1 VIDIH
6 THLLP
11 GVDDGSPS
19 AEHSSM
25 VLARMASEG
34 VTTIVCTPHLN
45 ASRAAQAP
53 YAAHAALLDGL
64 RARAPVGLQLLPGW
78 EIMLD
83 QFGIDLTPVHLGLGD
98 SRARL
103 VEFSRRGL
111 PAGATEEL
119 LRLRATGVIP
129 VVAHPERYAG
139 CTVDTL
145 QTWRE
150 LGAVLQGDALA
161 LLGAGPMT
169 DLARTMLSEGL
180 TDILA
185 SDNHGDRRSLS
196 TVRRWLE
203 EIGAGDQAG
212 VLTDSNARCLL
223 EGRPMEPVAPV
234 RLQSGVL
241 DRLKALFFARRKPAD
256 A

>member
-19 AEHSSM
+19 AAHSSV
-25 VLARMASEG
+25 VLARMAAEG
-34 VTTIVCTPHLN
+34 VTTVVCTPHLN
-45 ASRAAQAP
+45 ASQAAQAP
-53 YAAHAALLDGL
+53 RAEHAALLDEL
-64 RARAPVGLQLLPGW
+64 RGHSPEGMRLLPGW

-83 QFGIDLTPVHLGLGD
+83 RFGVDLTAPSLALGD

-111 PAGATEEL
+111 PSGATEEL
-119 LRLRATGVIP
+119 LRLRTMGLIP
-129 VVAHPERYAG
+129 VVAHPERYQG
-139 CTVDTL
+139 CTLDL
-145 QTWRE
+145 LGAWRE
-150 LGAVLQGDALA
+150 FGAVLQGDAVA

-169 DLARTMLSEGL
+169 ELARAMLSEGL
-180 TDILA
+180 IDILA

-196 TVRRWLE
+196 TARLWLE
-203 EIGAGDQAG
+203 EIGAGDQAE

-223 EGRPMEPVAPV
+223 EGRPLMAVTPV
-234 RLQSGVL
+234 RLQQRVL
-241 DRLKALFFARRKPAD
+241 DRLKALFFARRREAD